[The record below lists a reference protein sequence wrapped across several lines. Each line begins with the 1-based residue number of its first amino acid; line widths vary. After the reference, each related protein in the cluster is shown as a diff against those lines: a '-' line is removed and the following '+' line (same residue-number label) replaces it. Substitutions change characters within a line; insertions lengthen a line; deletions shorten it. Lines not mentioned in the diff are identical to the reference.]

1 MIQRLLAIWSLVS
14 LPFRNPACT
23 SGSSQSTYSWSL
35 AWRTLSI
42 TFNSSPLCVLCHVS
56 CVHLFATPWIIAHQT
71 PLSWNFPAKN
81 TGVGYHFLLQGIFL
95 TQGSNSVVL
104 FLVLWRLSILFSV
117 MATVTT
123 STKQRVPAHPHPGQH
138 LSISCLFQDSHSNRC
153 EVALFCG
160 FDLQGLLSKRIW
172 LKVDSLCPQMT
183 YHLMVCNK
191 HTKVLS
197 LNIY

>member
-42 TFNSSPLCVLCHVS
+42 TFNSSPLCVLCHIS

-71 PLSWNFPAKN
+71 PLSWNFPGKN

-95 TQGSNSVVL
+95 TQGSNL
-104 FLVLWRLSILFSV
+104 HFLH
-117 MATVTT
+117 
-123 STKQRVPAHPHPGQH
+123 QQ
-138 LSISCLFQDSHSNRC
+138 
-153 EVALFCG
+153 
-160 FDLQGLLSKRIW
+160 
-172 LKVDSLCPQMT
+172 VDSLPKH
-183 YHLMVCNK
+183 HLTPFIMWFIFFCCQVAANLFCF
-191 HTKVLS
+191 VLNTFWDINS
-197 LNIY
+197 LLDKWVANIFFCLCVVYIIIFSYVLCCTNVLKYDYV